1 MRDQYNFDLLSFNKQ
16 LKNQLAKV
24 TKEKEVNNMKLFV
37 MNDEAKVSVT
47 LEANSEKADYYHG
60 LSPKFDEVKL
70 KDFLFYKNT
79 DSKDCGFEINN
90 PDNFWRKIKVEQN
103 KHEYVNLFVKDD

>member
-1 MRDQYNFDLLSFNKQ
+1 MGDQYNFDLLSFNKQ
-16 LKNQLAKV
+16 LENQLAKV

-47 LEANSEKADYYHG
+47 LEAKHEKADYYHG

-70 KDFLFYKNT
+70 KKFLFPENT
-79 DSKDCGFEINN
+79 NSEDCGFAINK
-90 PDNFWRKIKVEQN
+90 PDDF
-103 KHEYVNLFVKDD
+103 